1 MEWVTSKD
9 VHYGKKISF
18 HSKENDPRR
27 VSSSGTFIASKKKI
41 SIQKVMTCFR
51 KIGEELKAVH

>member
-9 VHYGKKISF
+9 VHYGKKNVSF

-27 VSSSGTFIASKKKI
+27 VSSSGTFIASI
-41 SIQKVMTCFR
+41 IGFQFR
-51 KIGEELKAVH
+51 S